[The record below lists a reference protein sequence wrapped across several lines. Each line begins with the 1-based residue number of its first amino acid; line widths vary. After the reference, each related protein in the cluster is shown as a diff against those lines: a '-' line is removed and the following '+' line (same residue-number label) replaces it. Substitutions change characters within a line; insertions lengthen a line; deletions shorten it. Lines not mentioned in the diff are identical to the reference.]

1 MSSILTVSQ
10 LNRYVAFKLRN
21 DTKLHGIAVKGEI
34 SNFNINYNSGHAYF
48 SLKDNEGVVKA
59 VMFRNSISSLKFQLE
74 NGMNV
79 VAFGNVDFYEKY
91 INNAKEYEE
100 KYGKEVYQKAM
111 SQVNDNVGKSLLS
124 LYEVG
129 NLNSSTEV
137 LFIERC
143 IRLLKPGGRL
153 GIVLPEG
160 VLNTT
165 NLQSVRELFEGMA
178 KIIMITSIPQD
189 VFVASGATVKPSI
202 VFFKKFT
209 KEEQEQ
215 YKKAQKDARD
225 QVEAKYTTELTE
237 LQEFINNKENSRAD
251 IKIKKTVLKA
261 LKAQIEQ
268 EIKPFVKQ
276 LFDYQI
282 PIAQIEKAGITTTG
296 AECENELNVLL
307 AEYTPYRIENE
318 LWDTRT
324 LHYAYKVE
332 NNEMYRQVNGGTWV
346 KVK

>member
-1 MSSILTVSQ
+1 MTAACQKLVFSFDLLHAT
-10 LNRYVAFKLRN
+10 RYPRA
-21 DTKLHGIAVKGEI
+21 
-34 SNFNINYNSGHAYF
+34 
-48 SLKDNEGVVKA
+48 
-59 VMFRNSISSLKFQLE
+59 
-74 NGMNV
+74 
-79 VAFGNVDFYEKY
+79 
-91 INNAKEYEE
+91 
-100 KYGKEVYQKAM
+100 
-111 SQVNDNVGKSLLS
+111 
-124 LYEVG
+124 
-129 NLNSSTEV
+129 

-215 YKKAQKDARD
+215 YKKAQKKARE
-225 QVEAKYTTELTE
+225 QVESNYAGELAE
-237 LQEFINNKENSRAD
+237 LQNFIANKDNSRAD
-251 IKIKKTVLKA
+251 IKVKKARLKS
-261 LKAQIEQ
+261 LQAQIEQ
-268 EIKPFVKQ
+268 ETKPIVKQ

-282 PIAQIEKAGITTTG
+282 PIAQVEKAGITTTG
-296 AECENELNVLL
+296 AQCENELINILE
-307 AEYTPYRIENE
+307 EYTPYRMENK
-318 LWDTRT
+318 LWLSET
-324 LHYAYKVE
+324 LHYAYKIE
-332 NNEMYRQVNGGTWV
+332 NGEMYKQINGGTWV